1 VNASILNVSAQDASA
16 ALREYRVHRN
26 TYDERDWEI
35 EKIYRAIAR
44 GKKVISVV
52 DSIVNAGADDAKR
65 PKLAIARANA
75 TSCRCNRD
83 RDLVRFTPDASW
95 RTTVRVPWPGMLNAS
110 SLRVIVPRIPP
121 QHRPAAKSLAAY
133 HILWEADWQEI
144 PRDPMLLRRI
154 GKDAWV
160 VLAAWD
166 LTDVE
171 MNVLRAY
178 RNV

>member
-1 VNASILNVSAQDASA
+1 MNTATLNVSGQDAYA
-16 ALREYRVHRN
+16 ALREYRAHRN
-26 TYDERDWEI
+26 TYDQRDWEI
-35 EKIYRAIAR
+35 ERIYRAIAC
-44 GKKVISVV
+44 GKKVISVEQ
-52 DSIVNAGADDAKR
+52 SIVNGGLDDLNR

-75 TSCRCNRD
+75 TSCRCDRE
-83 RDLVRFTPDASW
+83 RDLVRFAPGSSW
-95 RTTVRVPWPGMLNAS
+95 RSTVRVSWPGMS
-110 SLRVIVPRIPP
+110 YGPPLRAMVPRIPP

-133 HILWEADWQEI
+133 HILWEADWEEI
-144 PRDPMLLRRI
+144 PRDPVLLRRI

-178 RNV
+178 RNG